1 MGLISYIE
9 EKRLERERAIRNEQ
23 VIDSLKFLASIGA
36 GFTLGVLFAKKSGK
50 ETRKDISN
58 VTKEGLNYIGENL
71 NNAKNYIKDKA
82 SDMKENIVEKYDK
95 ITTKNVPEKIDDF
108 EDKAEDVKEK
118 VKDKAEDVGEKVKD
132 KAEDVKEKIKK

>member
-1 MGLISYIE
+1 MGLINYIE
-9 EKRLERERAIRNEQ
+9 KKRIEREKAIRNERI
-23 VIDSLKFLASIGA
+23 VDSLKFLSGIGA
-36 GFTLGVLFAKKSGK
+36 GFTLGLLFAKKSGK

-82 SDMKENIVEKYDK
+82 
-95 ITTKNVPEKIDDF
+95 
-108 EDKAEDVKEK
+108 EDVGEK
-118 VKDKAEDVGEKVKD
+118 VKNKAEDVGEKVKD

>member
-1 MGLISYIE
+1 MGIINYFA

-82 SDMKENIVEKYDK
+82 
-95 ITTKNVPEKIDDF
+95 
-108 EDKAEDVKEK
+108 EDVKEK
-118 VKDKAEDVGEKVKD
+118 VIDKAEDVVEKVKD
-132 KAEDVKEKIKK
+132 KTEDVKEKIKK

>member
-1 MGLISYIE
+1 MYNMIILYFFNIYEIITLGGKNMGLINYFE

-58 VTKEGLNYIGENL
+58 ATKEGLNYVGKNL
-71 NNAKNYIKDKA
+71 NNAKNYIKDKT
-82 SDMKENIVEKYDK
+82 SDMKEAIAEKYDEIK
-95 ITTKNVPEKIDDF
+95 TKTIPEKIDDF
-108 EDKAEDVKEK
+108 EDKVEDVKE
-118 VKDKAEDVGEKVKD
+118 E
-132 KAEDVKEKIKK
+132 IKK